1 MEYKPEMKMI
11 HKLWKLFL
19 YAGLEKEAYDD
30 LLPVIRKE
38 NTVLL
43 SVFSMIAAVMFF
55 VLFITSLIS
64 GGFVT
69 VNTSTYLLSTI
80 EMIIILIC
88 AHCVVPRHPS
98 LVMVLVYVFEI
109 MLYLFGI
116 SISMLHA
123 ESPAVS
129 AVAFLLVS
137 PLLFYDHPVRLSG
150 MIAAV
155 VAIFCGLAVRF
166 KRPDVAHT
174 DVWNAITFGIVAIA
188 TTVFTMSIKIRALA
202 QSKQIEY
209 LSQTDL
215 LTGAKNRNHYENS
228 LQSYPKHCLSNLIC
242 VYADANGLHEMNNTK
257 GHPAG
262 DRMLREVATVMQRF
276 FGQEHTYR
284 VGGDEFVGFQM
295 DGRPK
300 ELLAN
305 IERMWHE
312 LKSKGYNVSFG
323 SAVYE
328 MGSPSVL
335 NMHDLVRAAEKD
347 MFASKRNFYRQAGND
362 RRSR

>member
-1 MEYKPEMKMI
+1 MKMI
-11 HKLWKLFL
+11 HKLWRLFV
-19 YAGLEKEAYDD
+19 YAGLDKEAYDG

-38 NTVLL
+38 NAVLL
-43 SVFSMIAAVMFF
+43 GVFSMIAAMMFF

-69 VNTSTYLLSTI
+69 VNTSTYLLSTF
-80 EMIIILIC
+80 EMIIIFLC
-88 AHCVVPRHPS
+88 TRCVVPHHPS

-137 PLLFYDHPVRLSG
+137 PLLFYDRPIRLSG
-150 MIAAV
+150 MLTV
-155 VAIFCGLAVRF
+155 VVVIFCGLAVRF
-166 KRPDVAHT
+166 KRSDVAHT
-174 DVWNAITFGIVAIA
+174 DTWNAITFGIVAIA

-215 LTGAKNRNHYENS
+215 LTGAKNRNHYEKC
-228 LQSYPKHCLSNLIC
+228 LQNYPKRCLSNLIC
-242 VYADANGLHEMNNTK
+242 VYADANGLHEMNNIE

-262 DRMLREVATVMQRF
+262 DRMLQEVATVMQRF

-284 VGGDEFVGFQM
+284 VGGDEFVGFRM

-300 ELLAN
+300 ELLAD

-312 LKSKGYNVSFG
+312 LKNKGYNISFG

-328 MGSPSVL
+328 MDSPGNL
-335 NMHDLVRAAEKD
+335 NMRDLVREAERD
-347 MFASKRNFYRQAGND
+347 MFVSKRNFYRQAGND